1 MKPTFIPDYPRH
13 TEFTPEERLFL
24 AEVASARIQIVTR
37 LSFLVKR
44 RDQMIVSQVDDRV
57 IDDYDNQIAHLKWTI
72 TSLDQT
78 IREIYQEH
86 GRLN

>member
-1 MKPTFIPDYPRH
+1 MKSTIIPDYLRH
-13 TEFTPEERLFL
+13 TTFTIEERLML
-24 AEVASARIQIVTR
+24 DEIARARVLIVIR
-37 LSFLVKR
+37 LRILVLR
-44 RDQMIVSQVDDRV
+44 RDQMIVSEVDDRV

-78 IREIYQEH
+78 IFEVYQEH

>member
-1 MKPTFIPDYPRH
+1 MKAQIVPDYQRH
-13 TEFTPEERLFL
+13 TDFTPEERLLL
-24 AEVASARIQIVTR
+24 ADIASARIQIVTR
-37 LSFLVKR
+37 LRFLVMR

-78 IREIYQEH
+78 IFEVYQEH